1 MLIVNLQ
8 LSLIVTSYKK
18 ILQTELCDG
27 YVKTT
32 GTSEHTWE
40 NFENFTDGDFHP
52 ALSEYEPFW
61 NKFKI
66 KAKAKLEKELYRI
79 VTASDVMTRSDHR
92 RPLLADL
99 WLSISR
105 KLSILQFLSGDTFS

>member
-1 MLIVNLQ
+1 MNNINPFLNKLILQ
-8 LSLIVTSYKK
+8 ISLIWFDTANPNKANICK
-18 ILQTELCDG
+18 LIWICLQH
-27 YVKTT
+27 Y
-32 GTSEHTWE
+32 EHTWD

-92 RPLLADL
+92 GPLLADL
-99 WLSISR
+99 
-105 KLSILQFLSGDTFS
+105 